1 MHDAT
6 ADVES
11 LHREIAR
18 LRSAA
23 DHAERKLR
31 VNEVIAEAI
40 DDVLAGET
48 SDDTGVPLLLAGLG
62 RALGCAIASFW
73 APGAEGLERTSRWI

>member
-6 ADVES
+6 ANVES

-31 VNEVIAEAI
+31 AIGAI

-48 SDDTGVPLLLAGLG
+48 SADTGVPHLLAGLG
-62 RALGCAIASFW
+62 LRIGKSSMTHSILPRLSCQAL
-73 APGAEGLERTSRWI
+73 PG